1 MIRSSPESILEI
13 YFRQCSVRVNC
24 TDLAI
29 MAATLANDGVNPLTG
44 NTALPKDYVKD
55 VLTVMNSCGMYNYA
69 GQWSYEVGLPAKSGV
84 AGGILAVIPGQ
95 IGIGVFSPRLDRHG
109 HSVRGVQV
117 CKAISETFGL
127 HGFRNHTNSGA
138 VVRRELRGD
147 LVRSKHMRTPEAR
160 KQLDKVGRRICIVEV
175 QGALFF
181 GSTERL
187 LRRVHDIAEEAE
199 FIILDVRRVHEADDA
214 ARRMLVELLEWLT
227 GEGRKL
233 IFTHLHADGPLAAL
247 HALAARDDFAE
258 TVFERRDL
266 ALEWCENRLLPGG
279 AQGDGLSTLAL
290 GKLEVFAG
298 LNADELA
305 VLERMV
311 RPMVFDAGQAI
322 VQEGDEAR
330 LFFVVASGSVTV
342 QLRIGGSDSERILR
356 VATLGPGVSFGEMA
370 LIDGGH
376 RSADVVANERV
387 ICYGFSVEELHEIGR
402 EMPNLLATILSNMMR
417 DFSERLRRAN
427 DEVRALEE

>member
-1 MIRSSPESILEI
+1 
-13 YFRQCSVRVNC
+13 
-24 TDLAI
+24 
-29 MAATLANDGVNPLTG
+29 
-44 NTALPKDYVKD
+44 
-55 VLTVMNSCGMYNYA
+55 MNSCGMYNYA

-376 RSADVVANERV
+376 RSADVVANERL
-387 ICYGFSVEELHEIGR
+387 ICYGSSVEELHEIGL
-402 EMPNLLATILSNMMR
+402 EMPKLLATILSNMLR